1 MALASLALQTVLV
14 VWLIVRSAGPG
25 YRRLRALAMDTEPE
39 AQVTFYKRFVVRWWV
54 TATVAAVLMWM
65 GGQPLGLGPP
75 RGHEAARFVAMFAIA
90 LGGSVG
96 LAAGFSSIRS
106 FFRWQL
112 AGMGLAHA
120 LFPRSRTA
128 AVWFVPTAVTA
139 GVCEEFVF
147 RGLVPAW
154 AGDIAGAMGG
164 APWAPLAASAGI
176 FGAMHLYQG
185 WRGVILTGLFG
196 GLLYLVTVHTGSL
209 LPAVAIHSL
218 VDLRF
223 GALFLV
229 LGPLHPQA
237 APSV

>member
-1 MALASLALQTVLV
+1 MAVASLALESLLV

-25 YRRLRALAMDTEPE
+25 YRQLRVLAMHSEPE
-39 AQVTFYKRFVVRWWV
+39 AQVTFYRRFITRWWV
-54 TATVAAVLMWM
+54 TAAVAAVLMWM

-75 RGHEAARFVAMFAIA
+75 RGYDAARLVAMFAIA

-96 LAAGFSSIRS
+96 LAAVFSSIRR

-112 AGMGLAHA
+112 AGIGLAHA

-128 AVWFVPTAVTA
+128 AVWFVPAAVTA

-154 AGDIAGAMGG
+154 AGDIAAAMGG
-164 APWAPLAASAGI
+164 ATWAPLAASAAI
-176 FGAMHLYQG
+176 FGAMHIYQG

-196 GLLYLVTVHTGSL
+196 GLLYLVTVRTGSL
-209 LPAVAIHSL
+209 LPAMAIHSL